1 MSRSVRYNKHMNTNR
16 AFDLITVDNA
26 TDMHWLRL
34 QKLYPVLKAHGR
46 PVVRFDARYTKCL
59 GFCDSEA
66 GIITLAYKYFPK
78 NRDTMLNEVL
88 PHELAHFADY
98 CMIGWKEYEFSEGHG
113 PNWQKIMLSLGL
125 EPTLEIYVKR

>member
-1 MSRSVRYNKHMNTNR
+1 MNTNR
-16 AFDLITVDNA
+16 TFDLITADNA

-34 QKLYPVLKAHGR
+34 QKLFPVLKAYWR
-46 PVVRFDARYTKCL
+46 PVIRFDARYSKFL

-88 PHELAHFADY
+88 QHELAHFADY

-113 PNWQKIMLSLGL
+113 PNWQKIMVSLGL
-125 EPTLEIYVKR
+125 EQTLEIYVKR